1 MSVSNDE
8 QMRNLG
14 LTVKA
19 ALAAVCLVV
28 LTTAS
33 VVAQRATDKLDR
45 GLVAVKTS
53 SGVFTS
59 WRILGEEYYDTKY
72 NLYRDGVKLNAEPL
86 SVSNY
91 VDASGTTNSL
101 YTVSAV
107 VRGEEQAPCAAVTP
121 WARQY
126 LEIPL
131 QPVLSRKGADVTS
144 EYTANDVSLGDLDGD
159 GVSELLLKRINQTD
173 ADKGYPVSGTNYT
186 MLEAYR
192 LDGTRLW
199 YIDVGPNMVSG
210 SSVEINIVAY
220 DWDGDGKAE
229 VLLRGADNMIVHYRD
244 GEEMKQQLIGSA
256 SYNSRGS
263 VNHDDGNMAYTHE
276 GAEYLIYLEGATG
289 KPYPIGTDDSRP
301 YIDFPLPRGNA
312 SDWGDGYG
320 HRSSKYFFGAPF
332 LDGRHASIFLARG
345 IYTKHHFAAFDVNPE
360 THRLTKRWEWKSDG
374 LDGSWY
380 GQGNHNYMVA
390 DVDWDGRDEIVYGSM
405 VIDDNGKGL
414 STTGLGHGD
423 AIHCSDLDPY
433 RHGQEVFACNE
444 SSPNNNYRDATT
456 SKIYFRE
463 VSTRD
468 DGRAMAGNFS
478 NQWLGSQGVSGH
490 SAGVI
495 SLTSD
500 AVVSTDKGGITQN
513 FRIWWDGDLCE
524 ESLDGDAT
532 EGNAVIWKYGRGSI
546 FSTSGTKLCNW
557 TKNTPSA
564 QGDILGD
571 WREELVLRTTDNK
584 ALRIYSTTDYTPWR
598 NYTLW
603 HDHQYRQAMVW
614 QMCGY
619 NQPPHASYFLGQL
632 EGITVAPPP
641 LTLTGRTEIPNGGAI
656 VREYDGQHVILCE
669 TNDMTVT
676 LADGACPAIITVNA
690 PTWVQGNND
699 NSKITRK
706 AYSHTLEG
714 LLSGSTRLVKQGDG
728 NLYLDMG
735 EHTHTG
741 NTDIWAGTVNFVGHV
756 PYSRV
761 WLGRFATLV
770 GEASFGRSVTM
781 EYGSTLIPRNDWI
794 DCICPGHM
802 SMDSLTLAFG
812 ARVRFR
818 LFSSLLENDSL
829 SVAKALT
836 LRTTNNT
843 TAPAYTSPVFDF
855 VTMGDYEEI
864 DPSQL
869 TPGRYPL
876 IRVPQIVGD
885 VDVIKLEGL
894 SGANAK
900 LEYADGLLSLVV
912 SGVRDASTIEWTGT
926 EGSTWDFA
934 QTANFMLDD
943 GQSDVFVAGDNV
955 RFTDAAQNFTVNMVG
970 EIIAD
975 TVLFDNTQS
984 YILGGSGS
992 LAGSSKLIKRGS
1004 GTLTVSGENSYTGG
1018 TRISGG
1024 IVRVSKLSNQ
1034 YSETG
1039 NLGGIVANANSFI
1052 IEDGATLQTTAAVEM
1067 GSPVR
1072 VQGEA
1077 GGIINN
1083 SADFVM
1089 DKAFVGTLLTKKGN
1103 GWLKLKTNSTALSKL
1118 TVAAGT
1124 VESSCTSPAVTVELQ
1139 GGTLNF
1145 TGDSSTPIIVP
1156 VGKSAT
1162 MNCYADRGT
1171 YSNRLT
1177 GGGTL
1182 TVYYPLVKG
1191 NDWYATRAAFNG
1203 DWSAFEG
1210 TLKPTGVSADGRFC
1224 LNNAKGMPRGTMNI
1238 ASGIEVQST
1247 GKTYKIGAVTG
1258 TGRLGGSCS
1267 LSSSSSS
1274 ANTWQVGSLDSDF
1287 EFGGIITGNGTRFE
1301 KVGSGTMTLTGQ
1313 GSDHTG
1319 ANTISEGS
1327 LCLNNSKATKPM
1339 LGTGAL
1345 NVKSGSAL
1353 TGTGRLGNAVTI
1365 SSGALLRPGVKET
1378 SMSGTIEFGGQNVT
1392 VSKGATLRFFISSQS
1407 LYTKLTG
1414 IGHFV
1419 MNGDLVVL
1427 VREDASGLAVGKE
1440 FRLWTADDASVNAST
1455 VTLAPLPEGLYW
1467 DITDLASSGI
1477 LRITDDPELSVNQPS
1492 SNPCEVVRIDYFDLN
1507 GRPVTSPVKGFSI
1520 VRRTL
1525 SDGSIRVSKYFKQ

>member
-1 MSVSNDE
+1 MSHTSW
-8 QMRNLG
+8 
-14 LTVKA
+14 KA
-19 ALAAVCLVV
+19 MVIATAVAMAMAMAA
-28 LTTAS
+28 S
-33 VVAQRATDKLDR
+33 AQRVTDRLDR

-59 WRILGEEYYDTKY
+59 WRIFGEEYYDTRY

-86 SVSNY
+86 AVSNY
-91 VDASGTTNSL
+91 MDAAGTTSSQ
-101 YTVSAV
+101 YAVRAV
-107 VRGEEQAPCAAVTP
+107 VRGVEQESSVAVTP
-121 WARQY
+121 WERQY

-131 QPVLSRKGADVTS
+131 QSVQSRSGADVTA
-144 EYTANDVSLGDLDGD
+144 EYVANDVSLGDLDGD
-159 GVSELLLKRINQTD
+159 GVCELLLKRINQTD

-220 DWDGDGKAE
+220 DWDGDGRAE
-229 VLLRGADNMIVHYRD
+229 VLLRGADNMIIHYRD
-244 GEEMKQQLIGSA
+244 DDGTMKPQLIGS
-256 SYNSRGS
+256 STYNSRGS

-276 GAEYLIYLEGATG
+276 GAEYLIYMEGATG
-289 KPYPIGTDDSRP
+289 KPYPIGTSDSRP

-345 IYTKHHFAAFDVNPE
+345 IYTKHHFAAFDVDPA
-360 THRLTKRWEWKSDG
+360 THRLTKRWDWKSDG
-374 LDGSWY
+374 LSGSWY

-405 VIDDNGKGL
+405 VIDDNGRGL

-423 AIHCSDLDPY
+423 AIHCGDLDPF
-433 RHGQEVFACNE
+433 RHGQEIFACNE

-456 SKIYFRE
+456 SKIYYRE

-500 AVVSTDKGGITQN
+500 AIVSTDKGGITQN
-513 FRIWWDGDLCE
+513 FRIYWDGDLCE
-524 ESLDGDAT
+524 ESLDGDTT

-571 WREELVLRTTDNK
+571 WREELVLRTADNR
-584 ALRIYSTTDYTPWR
+584 ALRIYTTTDYTPWR

-641 LTLTGRTEIPNGGAI
+641 LTMTGRTEIPDGGTI
-656 VREYDGQHVILCE
+656 GRECDGQHVILCE
-669 TNDMTVT
+669 TNDMTAT
-676 LADGACPAIITVNA
+676 LSEGAQPAVITVNA

-699 NSKITRK
+699 NDKITREV
-706 AYSHTLEG
+706 YSHVLDG
-714 LLSGSTRLVKQGDG
+714 HLSGSTRLVKQGDG
-728 NLYLDMG
+728 YLYLDMG
-735 EHTHTG
+735 EHTHSG
-741 NTDIWAGTVNFVGHV
+741 NTDIWAGTVNLVGNV
-756 PYSRV
+756 PHSRV
-761 WLGRFATLV
+761 WLGRFASLV
-770 GEASFGRSVTM
+770 GEARFGRSVTM
-781 EYGSTLIPRNDWI
+781 EYGSTLIPRNDLI
-794 DCICPGHM
+794 DCICPAHM
-802 SMDSLTLAFG
+802 AMDSLTLSYG
-812 ARVRFR
+812 ARIRFR
-818 LFSSLLENDSL
+818 LFSSSMENDSL
-829 SVAKALT
+829 AIAKVLT
-836 LRTTNNT
+836 LRTTNNPA
-843 TAPAYTSPVFDF
+843 APQYTSPVFEF
-855 VTMGDYEEI
+855 VTLGDFERI
-864 DPSQL
+864 DPSRL
-869 TPGRYPL
+869 APGLYPL

-885 VDVIKLEGL
+885 VEAIKLEGL

-900 LEYADGLLSLVV
+900 LSYADGLLSLVV
-912 SGVRDASTIEWTGT
+912 GGVRDAATIQWTGA

-934 QTANFMLDD
+934 QTANFMLGD
-943 GQSDVFVAGDNV
+943 GKPDVFVAGDNV
-955 RFTDAAQNFTVNMVG
+955 CFTDAAQNFTVNLKG

-975 TVLFDNTQS
+975 TVLFDHSQV

-992 LAGSSKLIKRGS
+992 LAGSSKLIKRGT
-1004 GTLTVSGENSYTGG
+1004 GTLTVNGENSFTGG

-1039 NLGGIVANANSFI
+1039 NLGGLVTNANSFI

-1072 VQGEA
+1072 VQGVA

-1089 DKAFVGTLLTKKGN
+1089 DKTFSGTLLTKKGN

-1118 TVAAGT
+1118 VVAAGT
-1124 VESSCTSPAVTVELQ
+1124 VEASCTSPAATVEIQ

-1156 VGKSAT
+1156 AGKSAT
-1162 MNCYADRGT
+1162 LNCYADRGT

-1210 TLKPTGVSADGRFC
+1210 TLKPTGVSSDGRFC
-1224 LNNAKGMPRGTMNI
+1224 LNNAKGMPKGTMNI
-1238 ASGIEVQST
+1238 ASGIELQST
-1247 GKTYKIGAVTG
+1247 GKTIKIGAVTG

-1267 LSSSSSS
+1267 LSSSSSGV
-1274 ANTWQVGSLDSDF
+1274 NTWQVGSSDTDF
-1287 EFGGIITGNGTRFE
+1287 EFGGSITGSGTRFE

-1313 GSDHTG
+1313 GSDNTG
-1319 ANTISEGS
+1319 VNTISEGT

-1339 LGTGAL
+1339 TG
-1345 NVKSGSAL
+1345 SGQLIIKNGAAL
-1353 TGTGRLGNAVTI
+1353 TGVGRLGGTVVVN
-1365 SSGALLRPGVKET
+1365 SGALLRPGVREN
-1378 SMSGTIEFGGQNVT
+1378 SMSGTLDFGGQSVT
-1392 VSKGATLRFFISSQS
+1392 VSRGGTLQFYLSSQS
-1407 LYTKLTG
+1407 LYTKLTN
-1414 IGHFV
+1414 IDQLV
-1419 MNGDLVVL
+1419 LNGRLVVK
-1427 VREDASGLAVGKE
+1427 VRENISGLAVGKE
-1440 FRLWTADDASVNAST
+1440 FQLWSADNTAANIEEIRLD
-1455 VTLAPLPEGLYW
+1455 PLPDALYW
-1467 DITDLASSGI
+1467 DISDLSTLGV
-1477 LRITDDPELSVNQPS
+1477 LRITDDPELAVHAIPS
-1492 SNPCEVVRIDYFDLN
+1492 SPVVVNVEYFDIN
-1507 GRPVTSPVKGFSI
+1507 GRRISNPTYGLYI
-1520 VRRTL
+1520 VRL
-1525 SDGSIRVSKYFKQ
+1525 HFSDGTVKVKKENR

>member
-1 MSVSNDE
+1 M
-8 QMRNLG
+8 
-14 LTVKA
+14 KA
-19 ALAAVCLVV
+19 MKKWIVCVCRL
-28 LTTAS
+28 S
-33 VVAQRATDKLDR
+33 VVALMSTMLVGTAWAQRPSDKLDR

-53 SGVFTS
+53 GGVFAS
-59 WRILGEEYYDTKY
+59 WRIFGEEYYDVTY
-72 NLYRDGVKLNAEPL
+72 NLYRDGVKLNDTPL
-86 SVSNY
+86 KVSNY
-91 VDASGTTNSL
+91 VDGSGTLDSR
-101 YTVSAV
+101 YTVAAV
-107 VRGEEQAPCAAVTP
+107 VNGVEQEPSAAVAP
-121 WARQY
+121 WQRQY
-126 LEIPL
+126 LEVPL
-131 QPVLSRKGADVTS
+131 QPVMSRSGADVTT

-159 GVSELLLKRINQTD
+159 GVSELLLKRINQAD
-173 ADKGYPVSGTNYT
+173 ADKGYPVSGSNYT

-199 YIDVGPNMVSG
+199 YIDIGPNMVSG
-210 SSVEINIVAY
+210 GSVEINFVAY

-229 VLLRGADNMIVHYRD
+229 VLLRGADNMIIHYRGND
-244 GEEMKQQLIGSA
+244 GKMHQQLIGSA
-256 SYNSRGS
+256 TYNSRGS

-289 KPYPIGTDDSRP
+289 KPYPIGTNDSRP
-301 YIDFPLPRGNA
+301 YIDYPLPRGNA
-312 SDWGDGYG
+312 NDWGDGYG

-360 THRLTKRWEWKSDG
+360 AHKLTKLWEWKSDG
-374 LDGSWY
+374 LPGSWY
-380 GQGNHNYMVA
+380 GQGNHNYMIA

-478 NQWLGSQGVSGH
+478 NQWLGSQAVSGH

-500 AVVSTDKGGITQN
+500 AIVSTDKGGITQN
-513 FRIWWDGDLCE
+513 FRIYWDGDLCE

-546 FSTSGTKLCNW
+546 FSSSGTKLCNW

-571 WREELVLRTTDNK
+571 WREELVLRTTDNMK
-584 ALRIYSTTDYTPWR
+584 LRIYTTTDYTPWR

-632 EGITVAPPP
+632 EGITLAPPP
-641 LTLTGRTEIPNGGAI
+641 LTMTGRTEIANGGAI
-656 VREYDGQHVILCE
+656 GKEHDGTHVLLCE
-669 TNDMTVT
+669 TGDMTAT
-676 LADGACPAIITVNA
+676 LAEGAQPAILTDNA

-699 NSKITRK
+699 NNNIARK
-706 AYSHTLEG
+706 SYSHNLAG
-714 LLSGSTRLVKQGDG
+714 HLSGQTRLVKQGDG
-728 NLYLDMG
+728 SLYLNMG
-735 EHTHTG
+735 DHTHSG
-741 NTDIWAGTVNFVGHV
+741 NTDIWAGTVNIVGSV
-756 PYSRV
+756 PNSRV
-761 WLGRFATLV
+761 WVNRFATLV
-770 GEASFGRSVTM
+770 GDVDFGKSVTA
-781 EYGSTLIPRNDWI
+781 EYGSTLIPRNDYVK
-794 DCICPGHM
+794 CICPAGL

-818 LFSSLLENDSL
+818 LFSSSLGCDSL
-829 SVAKALT
+829 IVRQVLT
-836 LRTTNNT
+836 LRTTANT
-843 TAPAYTSPVFDF
+843 TTPAYTTPVFDF
-855 VTMGDYEEI
+855 VPMEMMAEI
-864 DPSQL
+864 EPSKL
-869 TPGRYPL
+869 APGRYPL
-876 IRVPQIVGD
+876 VRVPKIEGD
-885 VDVIKLEGL
+885 IKSIKLEGL
-894 SGANAK
+894 SGANAR
-900 LEYADGLLSLVV
+900 LDYADGVLSLLV
-912 SGVRDASTIEWTGT
+912 SGVRDAATVEWTGV
-926 EGSTWDFA
+926 EGTTWDFA
-934 QTANFMLDD
+934 QTANFLH
-943 GQSDVFVAGDNV
+943 GGESDVFVVGDNV
-955 RFTDAAQNFTVNMVG
+955 RFTDRAQQFTVNLSG

-975 TVLFDNTQS
+975 TVLFDNTES

-992 LAGSSKLIKRGS
+992 LAGGSKLVKLGT

-1024 IVRVSKLSNQ
+1024 TVRVSKLSNP

-1039 NLGGIVANANSFI
+1039 NLGGIVTNSNLFI
-1052 IEDGATLQTTAAVEM
+1052 IENGATLQTTATVEM
-1067 GSPVR
+1067 GSPMKL
-1072 VQGEA
+1072 ESIA

-1089 DKAFVGTLLTKKGN
+1089 DKAFTGTQLTKKGN
-1103 GWLKLKTNSTALSKL
+1103 GWLKLKTNSSSLNRLIVVS
-1118 TVAAGT
+1118 GT
-1124 VESSCTSPAVTVELQ
+1124 VEASCTTPAAVVEMQ

-1145 TGDSSTPIIVP
+1145 TGDSSTPIDVP
-1156 VGKSAT
+1156 AGKTAT
-1162 MNCYADRGT
+1162 LNCYADRGT

-1177 GGGTL
+1177 GAGTL

-1191 NDWYATRAAFNG
+1191 NGWNATRAAFNG

-1210 TLKPTGVSADGRFC
+1210 IVKPTGLSGDGRFC
-1224 LNNAKGMPRGTMNI
+1224 LNNAKGMPKGTFNI
-1238 ASGIEVQST
+1238 PSGIELQST
-1247 GKTYKIGAVTG
+1247 GKTYRIGAVTG
-1258 TGRLGGSCS
+1258 SGRLGGSCS
-1267 LSSSSSS
+1267 LSSSASG
-1274 ANTWQVGSLDSDF
+1274 ANTWQVGSLNADF
-1287 EFGGIITGNGTRFE
+1287 EFGGTLTGSGTRFE
-1301 KVGSGTMTLTGQ
+1301 KVGTGVMTLTSQ

-1319 ANTISEGS
+1319 TNTISEGT

-1345 NVKSGSAL
+1345 TVKSGAAL
-1353 TGTGRLGNAVTI
+1353 TGVGSLASAVTI
-1365 SSGALLRPGVKET
+1365 SSGGLLRPGVKE
-1378 SMSGTIEFGGQNVT
+1378 SSVSGTLDFGTQRVT
-1392 VSKGATLRFFISSQS
+1392 VARGATLQFTISSQS
-1407 LYTKLTG
+1407 LYTRLTG
-1414 IGHFV
+1414 IADFV
-1419 MNGDLVVL
+1419 MNGHLIIA
-1427 VREDASGLAVGKE
+1427 VREGISGLTVGRE
-1440 FRLWTADDASVNAST
+1440 FQLWTAASSDVNPESLSLGA
-1455 VTLAPLPEGLYW
+1455 LPEGLYW

-1477 LRITDDPELSVNQPS
+1477 LRITDDPELSVHPATVA
-1492 SNPCEVVRIDYFDLN
+1492 PVVIRTEYYDLN
-1507 GRPVTSPVKGFSI
+1507 GRPVSIEKGVKPRGIYI
-1520 VRRTL
+1520 VRRHL
-1525 SDGSIRVSKYFKQ
+1525 SDGTVQVQKAKIN

>member
-1 MSVSNDE
+1 
-8 QMRNLG
+8 MRLDFWKT
-14 LTVKA
+14 LLV
-19 ALAAVCLVV
+19 ALCCQV
-28 LTTAS
+28 LIVFSAQ
-33 VVAQRATDKLDR
+33 AQRVTDKLDR

-59 WRILGEEYYDTKY
+59 WRIFGEEYYDTKY
-72 NLYRDGVKLNAEPL
+72 NLYRDGVKLNADPL

-91 VDASGTTNSL
+91 VDASGTTSSQ
-101 YTVSAV
+101 YTVCAV
-107 VRGEEQAPCAAVTP
+107 VRGVEQTPCAAVTP

-131 QPVLSRKGADVTS
+131 QPVLSRNGADVTS
-144 EYTANDVSLGDLDGD
+144 EYAANDVSLGDLDGD

-173 ADKGYPVSGTNYT
+173 ADKGYPVNGTNYT
-186 MLEAYR
+186 MFEAYR

-229 VLLRGADNMIVHYRD
+229 VLLRGADNMIIHYRD
-244 GEEMKQQLIGSA
+244 GDEMKQQLIGSA
-256 SYNSRGS
+256 TYNSRGS

-289 KPYPIGTDDSRP
+289 KPYPIGTSDSRP
-301 YIDFPLPRGNA
+301 YVDFPLPRGNA
-312 SDWGDGYG
+312 SDWGDSYG

-332 LDGRHASIFLARG
+332 FDGRHASIFLARG

-360 THRLTKRWEWKSDG
+360 THKLIKRWEWKSDG

-433 RHGQEVFACNE
+433 RHGQEIFACNE
-444 SSPNNNYRDATT
+444 TSPNNNYRDATT

-490 SAGVI
+490 SAGII

-500 AVVSTDKGGITQN
+500 AIVSTDKGGITQN
-513 FRIWWDGDLCE
+513 FRIYWDGDLCE

-532 EGNAVIWKYGRGSI
+532 EGNAVIWKHGRGSI

-584 ALRIYSTTDYTPWR
+584 ALRIYTTTDYTPWR

-641 LTLTGRTEIPNGGAI
+641 LTMTGRTEIPDGGTI
-656 VREYDGQHVILCE
+656 GKEYNGQHVILC
-669 TNDMTVT
+669 TMGDMKASIVEGAQPATV
-676 LADGACPAIITVNA
+676 TVNA

-699 NSKITRK
+699 NNKINRE
-706 AYSHTLEG
+706 AYSHVLDG
-714 LLSGSTRLVKQGDG
+714 HLSGSTSLVKQGDG
-728 NLYLDMG
+728 SLYLNTG
-735 EHTHTG
+735 EHSHSG
-741 NTDIWAGTVNFVGHV
+741 NTDIWAGTVNFVGSL
-756 PYSRV
+756 PNSRV
-761 WLGRFATLV
+761 WVNRFSTLI
-770 GEASFGRSVTM
+770 GEIDFGRSVTM
-781 EYGSTLIPRNDWI
+781 EYGSTLIPENDLI
-794 DCICPGHM
+794 KCICPASM
-802 SMDSLTLAFG
+802 TMDSLALAFG
-812 ARVRFR
+812 ARIRFR
-818 LFSSLLENDSL
+818 LFSLSQESDSL
-829 SVAKALT
+829 AVAKVLT
-836 LRTTNNT
+836 LRTTNNSAAPQYT
-843 TAPAYTSPVFDF
+843 TPVFEF
-855 VTMGDYEEI
+855 VTLGDYENI
-864 DPSQL
+864 DPSKL
-869 TPGRYPL
+869 APGRYPL

-885 VDVIKLEGL
+885 ISSIKLEGL

-900 LEYADGLLSLVV
+900 LSYADGLLSLIV
-912 SGVRDASTIEWTGT
+912 SGVRDAATVEWTGA

-943 GQSDVFVAGDNV
+943 GTSDVFVAGDNV
-955 RFTDAAQNFTVNMVG
+955 RFTDAAQNYNVNLKG

-984 YILGGSGS
+984 YILGGSGN
-992 LAGSSKLIKRGS
+992 LAGSSKLIKRGA

-1039 NLGGIVANANSFI
+1039 NLGGMTTNANSFI

-1067 GSPVR
+1067 GSAIK
-1072 VQGEA
+1072 VQGDA
-1077 GGIINN
+1077 GGVINN

-1089 DKAFVGTLLTKKGN
+1089 DKVFTGTLLTKRGN
-1103 GWLKLKTNSTALSKL
+1103 GWLKLKTNSSALSKL
-1118 TVAAGT
+1118 IVAAGT
-1124 VESSCTSPAVTVELQ
+1124 VEASCASPAAAVELQ

-1156 VGKSAT
+1156 AGKSAT
-1162 MNCYADRGT
+1162 LNCYADRGT
-1171 YSNRLT
+1171 YGNRLT
-1177 GGGTL
+1177 GGGTI

-1224 LNNAKGMPRGTMNI
+1224 FNNAKGMPKGTMNI

-1247 GKTYKIGAVTG
+1247 GRTFKIGAVTG

-1267 LSSSSSS
+1267 LSSSSSG
-1274 ANTWQVGSLDSDF
+1274 ANAWQVGTLDTDF
-1287 EFGGIITGNGTRFE
+1287 EFGGSITGNGTRFE

-1313 GSDHTG
+1313 GSDNTG
-1319 ANTISEGS
+1319 TNTISEGT

-1339 LGTGAL
+1339 TGSGQL
-1345 NVKSGSAL
+1345 TVKSGAAL
-1353 TGTGRLGNAVTI
+1353 TGAGRLGGTVIVNN
-1365 SSGALLRPGVKET
+1365 GGLLRPGVKEN
-1378 SMSGTIEFGGQNVT
+1378 SMSGTLDFGGQNVT
-1392 VSKGATLRFFISSQS
+1392 VSQGATLQFYLSSQS
-1407 LYTKLTG
+1407 LYTKLTN
-1414 IGHFV
+1414 IGQFIL
-1419 MNGDLVVL
+1419 NGRLVVK
-1427 VREDASGLAVGKE
+1427 VREGISGLAVGKE
-1440 FRLWTADDASVNAST
+1440 FQLWTATQTDANIEE
-1455 VTLAPLPEGLYW
+1455 LCLDLLPDSLYW
-1467 DITDLASSGI
+1467 DITDLSASGI
-1477 LRITDDPELSVNQPS
+1477 LRITDDPELAVRTPRDVPSVIRT
-1492 SNPCEVVRIDYFDLN
+1492 EYFDLN
-1507 GRPVTSPVKGFSI
+1507 GRQISIPSHGIYI
-1520 VRRTL
+1520 VRLYL
-1525 SDGSIRVSKYFKQ
+1525 SDGTVKVKKERIKP